1 MTAVDQN
8 TRRRRG
14 TGLIALDATA
24 AYAGHTLYAPLTGSG
39 EVYLV
44 DLHGE
49 VVHQWKLPYRPGRHA
64 RILPNGNLAYNG
76 VLPDQEA
83 LFPMWH
89 KYRGGV
95 MREITPEGEVVRE
108 HIDPLQHHDA
118 HHYGDGRILY
128 SALEPLTGAHA
139 AAVQGGVPGS
149 EAGGDTDGRRDGS
162 GSADAA
168 PGTVYADTIKEVD
181 AEGRTLWSWRVSDHL
196 DRAEYAL
203 HPAYAREHWPLIN
216 AVLPLADGNVLA
228 SLRSV
233 SAVVVIS
240 RATGE
245 ILWRTAPGTVS
256 QQHNPTEL
264 PNGNFLVFDNGVFRP
279 GHDVPYSRVIEI
291 ERSSGKI
298 VWEYHDP
305 SREAFFAPFMGSAQ
319 RLPNGNTLVTDSPAG
334 RIFEVTAE
342 GYLCWEY
349 VVPHFGG
356 YREPEVGTLFP
367 AQNNALFRAY
377 RYGPHEVPWLNRRG

>member
-14 TGLIALDATA
+14 TGLLALDEDA
-24 AYAGHTLYAPLTGSG
+24 AYPGYTLYAPLTGTG

-49 VVHQWKLPYRPGRHA
+49 VVHQWNLPYRPGRHA

-95 MREITPEGEVVRE
+95 MQEVAPDGTVVRE

-118 HHYGDGRILY
+118 HHIGDGRILY
-128 SALEPLTGAHA
+128 TALEPLTGEHA
-139 AAVQGGVPGS
+139 AAVRGGVPGS
-149 EAGGDTDGRRDGS
+149 EPTTADG
-162 GSADAA
+162 
-168 PGTVYADTIKEVD
+168 PTVWADTIKEVD
-181 AEGRTLWSWRVSDHL
+181 ADGTELWSWRVADHL
-196 DRAEYAL
+196 DRDEYPL
-203 HPAYAREHWPLIN
+203 HPDYSREHYPLIN
-216 AVLPLADGNVLA
+216 AVLPLADGNILA
-228 SLRSV
+228 SLRSA
-233 SAVVVIS
+233 SAVIIIS
-240 RATGE
+240 RETGE
-245 ILWRTAPGTVS
+245 IIWRTEPGIVS

-264 PNGNFLVFDNGVFRP
+264 PNGNILIFDNGVFRP
-279 GHDVPYSRVIEI
+279 HWDVPFSRVIEV

-298 VWEYHDP
+298 AWEYHDP
-305 SREAFFAPFMGSAQ
+305 AREAFFAPFMGSAQ
-319 RLPNGNTLVTDSPAG
+319 RLPNGNTLICDSPAG
-334 RIFEVTAE
+334 RIFEVTAD

-356 YREPEVGTLFP
+356 YREPEVGRIFP
-367 AQNNALFRAY
+367 AQHNALFRAY
-377 RYGPHEVPWLNRRG
+377 RYGAEELPWLPGRG

>member
-14 TGLIALDATA
+14 TGLLALDEDV
-24 AYAGHTLYAPLTGSG
+24 AYPGYTLYAPLTGTG

-49 VVHQWKLPYRPGRHA
+49 VVHQWNLPYRPGRHA

-95 MREITPEGEVVRE
+95 MQEVTPDGTVVRE

-118 HHYGDGRILY
+118 HHCGDGRILY
-128 SALEPLTGAHA
+128 AALEPLTGERA
-139 AAVQGGVPGS
+139 AAVRGGVPGS
-149 EAGGDTDGRRDGS
+149 EPVTADG
-162 GSADAA
+162 
-168 PGTVYADTIKEVD
+168 PTVWADTIKEVD
-181 AEGRTLWSWRVSDHL
+181 ADGKELWSWRVSDHL
-196 DRAEYAL
+196 DRDEYPL
-203 HPAYAREHWPLIN
+203 HPDYSREHYPLIN
-216 AVLPLADGNVLA
+216 AVLPLADGNILA
-228 SLRSV
+228 SLRSA
-233 SAVVVIS
+233 SAVIVIS

-245 ILWRTAPGTVS
+245 ILWRTEPGVVS

-264 PNGNFLVFDNGVFRP
+264 PNGNILIFDNGVFRP
-279 GHDVPYSRVIEI
+279 HWDVPFSRVIEV

-298 VWEYHDP
+298 AWEYHDP
-305 SREAFFAPFMGSAQ
+305 AREAFFAPFMGSAQ
-319 RLPNGNTLVTDSPAG
+319 RLPNGNTLICDSPAG
-334 RIFEVTAE
+334 RIFEVTAD

-356 YREPEVGTLFP
+356 YREPEVGRIFP
-367 AQNNALFRAY
+367 AQHNALFRAY
-377 RYGPHEVPWLNRRG
+377 RYGAEDLPWLPGRG